1 VTTVPAA
8 AFASVALI
16 EGRYAQAGQ
25 SALQLV
31 VNLAGIVVV
40 AAVVVLVVS
49 RPAAAGHEG
58 CAHSLPGSRR
68 WRHGDGHGLL
78 CTVRRD
84 TAVNRGWRGRVLTR
98 REHRP
103 RVGRRVEEHQ
113 YIVARAQ
120 CGVRAYPQ
128 R

>member
-31 VNLAGIVVV
+31 VNLAGIVV

-49 RPAAAGHEG
+49 RPAAAR
-58 CAHSLPGSRR
+58 SR
-68 WRHGDGHGLL
+68 GLRTL
-78 CTVRRD
+78 S
-84 TAVNRGWRGRVLTR
+84 AG
-98 REHRP
+98 
-103 RVGRRVEEHQ
+103 
-113 YIVARAQ
+113 
-120 CGVRAYPQ
+120 
-128 R
+128 